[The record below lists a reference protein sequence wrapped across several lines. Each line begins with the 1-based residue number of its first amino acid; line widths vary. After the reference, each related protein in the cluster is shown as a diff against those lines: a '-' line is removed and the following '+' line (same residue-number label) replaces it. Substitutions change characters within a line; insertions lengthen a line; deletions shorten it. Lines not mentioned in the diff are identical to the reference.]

1 MDPVIIISIVSAIL
15 FVGVIASASLK
26 PIKWLGSGAVRILIG
41 AIALFVINLF
51 GNLAGIHMPINLFT
65 SSVAGI
71 LVYQALLCSS
81 LFITSCF
88 LSKIHTL

>member
-71 LVYQALLCSS
+71 LGIPGVIM
-81 LFITSCF
+81 LFAVHYF
-88 LSKIHTL
+88 VLPF